1 MAGSDL
7 LTSISLIYAG
17 AAIIATLALFSRQSL
32 VIAYI
37 VLGMLLGPYGFMVVN
52 DDNLIQDIGHVGMIF
67 LLFLAGLHLDPK
79 NLASMLQKAVVVTL
93 STSLAFAGI
102 GYAVAWGAGFSM
114 IDSVLIGAAMMFSS
128 TLLGLKLLPNSL
140 LHSHHLGEVIISVL
154 LIQDLLAILTLI
166 ILQTSGHE
174 SLTTTHLVKVFMSVP
189 LLCLY
194 AFFIERFF
202 LAKLFKMYESV
213 REYLFITSVGW
224 CLLVAQIATWIGL
237 SHDIGAF
244 IAGVA
249 IATGSISSYLS
260 ECFSPLRDFFLVL
273 FFFAIGANLN
283 IWELPNIYLPVIIL
297 TVSIMVAKPTLYWWS
312 LLRSPEEEKIGW
324 EVGVRL
330 GQASEFSVLVAQVAS
345 QSRLISPQA
354 AAVIQATTILS
365 FMISSYWVTQSFKTP
380 AMINKTV
387 DD

>member
-17 AAIIATLALFSRQSL
+17 AAFVATFALFSRQSL

-37 VLGMLLGPYGFMVVN
+37 LLGVIMGPYGFKVVS

-79 NLASMLQKAVVVTL
+79 NLATMLKKAVFVTL
-93 STSLAFAGI
+93 STSLAFGAI
-102 GYAVAWGAGFSM
+102 GYTVAWWAGFS
-114 IDSVLIGAAMMFSS
+114 IVDSLLVGAAMMFSS

-140 LHSHHLGEVIISVL
+140 LHGQHLGEVIISIL

-166 ILQTSGHE
+166 VLQTSGQE
-174 SLTTTHLVKVFMSVP
+174 TLSTAHLLKVFCSVP
-189 LLCLY
+189 LLGLY
-194 AFFIERFF
+194 AFLVERY
-202 LAKLFKMYESV
+202 LLSKLFTMFESV

-244 IAGVA
+244 VAGVT
-249 IATGSISSYLS
+249 IATGSVSSYLS

-273 FFFAIGANLN
+273 FFFAIGASMN
-283 IWELPNIYLPVIIL
+283 IWELPNIYVPVIVL
-297 TVSIMVAKPTLYWWS
+297 TAAIIVAKPVLYWWS
-312 LLRSPEEEKIGW
+312 MLRSPDEEKIGW

-330 GQASEFSVLVAQVAS
+330 GQASEFSVLVAQVAA

-354 AAVIQATTILS
+354 SGIIQATTILT
-365 FMISSYWVTQSFKTP
+365 FMISSYWVTQAYKTP
-380 AMINKTV
+380 AMLTKPV

>member
-1 MAGSDL
+1 MAGNDL

-17 AAIIATLALFSRQSL
+17 AAFVATFALFSRQSL
-32 VIAYI
+32 VISYI
-37 VLGMLLGPYGFMVVN
+37 LLGVLMGPYGFKVVSDDTMV
-52 DDNLIQDIGHVGMIF
+52 QDIGHVGMIF

-79 NLASMLQKAVVVTL
+79 NLASMLKKAVFVTL
-93 STSLAFAGI
+93 TTSFAFALI
-102 GYAVAWGAGFSM
+102 GYSVAWGAGFSM
-114 IDSVLIGAAMMFSS
+114 MDSALVGAAMMFSS

-140 LHSHHLGEVIISVL
+140 LHGQHLGEVIISIL

-166 ILQTSGHE
+166 VLQTFGSE
-174 SLTTTHLVKVFMSVP
+174 TISTVHLFKVFLAVP
-189 LLCLY
+189 FLCVY
-194 AFFIERFF
+194 AFFVERFC
-202 LAKLFKMYESV
+202 LSKLFTMFESV

-283 IWELPNIYLPVIIL
+283 IWELPNIYMPVIIL
-297 TVSIMVAKPTLYWWS
+297 TAAILIAKPTLYWWS
-312 LLRSPEEEKIGW
+312 LLRSTEDGKTGW

-345 QSRLISPQA
+345 QSHLISPQA
-354 AAVIQATTILS
+354 SGIIQATTILS
-365 FMISSYWVTQSFKTP
+365 FMVSSYWVTQSYRTP
-380 AMINKTV
+380 AMPSKPV

>member
-1 MAGSDL
+1 MVGHDL

-17 AAIIATLALFSRQSL
+17 AAIVATFALFSRQSL

-37 VLGMLLGPYGFMVVN
+37 LLGMVMGPFGFKLVS

-79 NLASMLQKAVVVTL
+79 NLLSMLQRAVFVTV
-93 STSLAFAGI
+93 STSVAFACI
-102 GYAVAWGAGFSM
+102 GVGVAYGAGFSPM
-114 IDSVLIGAAMMFSS
+114 DCALIGAAMMFSS

-140 LHSHHLGEVIISVL
+140 LHGQHIGEVIISIL
-154 LIQDLLAILTLI
+154 LIQDLIAILTLI
-166 ILQTSGHE
+166 VLQTSGHE
-174 SLTTTHLVKVFMSVP
+174 SLSTTHLVKVFLSVP
-189 LLCLY
+189 LLALY

-202 LAKLFKMYESV
+202 LSKLFNMFESV

-224 CLLVAQIATWIGL
+224 CLLVAQVATWIGL

-249 IATGSISSYLS
+249 IATGSVSSYLS

-283 IWELPNIYLPVIIL
+283 IWTLPNIMVPVIVL
-297 TVSIMVAKPTLYWWS
+297 TFAIMVAKPSLYWWS
-312 LLRSPEEEKIGW
+312 LSRSADEADIGW

-330 GQASEFSVLVAQVAS
+330 GQASEFSILVAQVAG
-345 QSRLISPQA
+345 QSRLISPEA
-354 AAVIQATTILS
+354 SGIIQATTILS
-365 FMISSYWVTQSFKTP
+365 FVISSYWVTQRFRTP
-380 AMINKTV
+380 AMIKKPV

>member
-1 MAGSDL
+1 MVSNDL

-17 AAIIATLALFSRQSL
+17 AAFVATFALFSRQSL

-37 VLGMLLGPYGFMVVN
+37 LLGVMMGPYGFKVIS
-52 DDNLIQDIGHVGMIF
+52 DGNLIQDIGHVGMIF

-79 NLASMLQKAVVVTL
+79 NLATMLQKAVAVTV
-93 STSLAFAGI
+93 STSIAFALI
-102 GYAVAWGAGFSM
+102 GFSVAFGSGFSLM
-114 IDSVLIGAAMMFSS
+114 DSSLVGAAMMFSS

-140 LHSHHLGEVIISVL
+140 LHGQHLGEVIISIL
-154 LIQDLLAILTLI
+154 LIQDLIAILTLI
-166 ILQTSGHE
+166 VLQTSGHE
-174 SLTTTHLVKVFMSVP
+174 SLTTSHLVKVFLSVP
-189 LLCLY
+189 LLALY
-194 AFFIERFF
+194 AFFVERFF

-224 CLLVAQIATWIGL
+224 CLLVAQVATWIGL

-244 IAGVA
+244 IAGVT

-283 IWELPNIYLPVIIL
+283 IWALPNIIVPVVVL
-297 TVSIMVAKPTLYWWS
+297 TAAIMVAKPTLYWWS
-312 LLRSPEEEKIGW
+312 LHRSPEEEGIGW

-330 GQASEFSVLVAQVAS
+330 GQASEFSILVAQIAGE
-345 QSRLISPQA
+345 SRLISPQA
-354 AAVIQATTILS
+354 SGIIQATTILS
-365 FMISSYWVTQSFKTP
+365 FVISSYWVTQTYKTP
-380 AMINKTV
+380 AMIQKPV
-387 DD
+387 ED